1 MSGTNLSASADDAP
15 HFTID
20 WLEDGAVFTLRRPK
34 KLNSV
39 TRQILDGLSDCL
51 DELDKR
57 GLRLLVIT
65 GEGEKSFC
73 AGTDLAESS
82 KLTAE
87 AGVAKNNFA
96 RALFYRLSQAKVIT
110 VAAVNGLAFGG
121 GMELAMACLFRVVAP
136 HADMSLPEIKLGV
149 LPTYGGTQFLPAIV
163 GQARSLDIMLTG
175 RRVGAAEA
183 FSIGLA
189 TRIAEGDAPLV
200 DQALALARSV
210 TCYSQVA
217 IDCTRACAA
226 AAGPLVTQA
235 GLDEEERQVAIVM
248 ESDDSKEGVRAFL
261 EKRAPVFKHR

>member
-1 MSGTNLSASADDAP
+1 MSTTSTSLTRDDAP

-39 TRQILDGLSDCL
+39 TRQILDGLSNCL
-51 DELDKR
+51 DALEKR
-57 GLRLLVIT
+57 GSRLLVIT

-82 KLTAE
+82 RLSRADGE
-87 AGVAKNNFA
+87 AKNDFA
-96 RALFYRLSQAKVIT
+96 RALFYRLSQSRVIS

-121 GMELAMACLFRVVAP
+121 GMELAMACPFRIVAP

-149 LPTYGGTQFLPAIV
+149 LPTYGGTQFLPALV
-163 GQARSLDIMLTG
+163 GQSRALDIMLTG
-175 RRVGAAEA
+175 RRVGSAEA
-183 FSIGLA
+183 LALGLA
-189 TRIAEGDAPLV
+189 TRIADSETGLV
-200 DQALALARSV
+200 EQALAFARSI

-226 AAGPLVTQA
+226 AAGPQVTPA
-235 GLDEEERQVAIVM
+235 GLDAERAQVAIVI